1 MSTVVATAN
10 RLDKLV
16 EVHAKGA
23 AKLASELAPVS
34 EIDAP
39 GYVHMFETIQA
50 KQQSKGRW
58 RIVVDKSYA
67 IYVELGT
74 VFMDA
79 IPFFRPAIAS
89 ARRALRRDLKIVK
102 GTPRIS

>member
-1 MSTVVATAN
+1 MLATAA
-10 RLDKLV
+10 RMDHLV
-16 EVHAKGA
+16 EVHARGA
-23 AKLASELAPVS
+23 ATLASELAPVS
-34 EIDAP
+34 DKNEP
-39 GYVHMFETIQA
+39 GYVHMYEVIEA
-50 KQQSKGRW
+50 KEQRRGRW
-58 RIVVDKSYA
+58 RIIVNKGYA

-89 ARRALRRDLKIVK
+89 ARRALRHDLKIVK